1 MRQRDG
7 RHRRWWRRRKRKRR
21 GEAWTGRGEE
31 IAEFGEV
38 DGEVDVA
45 LGAAEASEAM
55 GHIEDGLAARARQLD
70 LRGVHALRSRRGAAG
85 RGRERSRRRRR
96 LKLRMRLWLRRRSR
110 GGLGRG
116 RGHELGGEA
125 LRHAALG
132 ADELGHAGG
141 HGEDAAASGA
151 AHLDGRGGRGGGG
164 AAGHRR
170 RGEARRPRVCERGR
184 GGQVGFLS
192 LLAMEKQEQE
202 GGGNRNGRAGGASGL
217 VGWSSGPRIKRFPA
231 ANCKFLLLASNKR
244 GFWCL
249 NFSYIFTSV
258 LFVAGVVFKGSFL
271 IFNSSNFDHMVTIL
285 FFQREA
291 PFLFFHKNGKGNG
304 ELFQFR

>member
-1 MRQRDG
+1 MLVAHLINLLGQFSGRCHRRHRHRNMWHHREEGHVRQRDG

-38 DGEVDVA
+38 YGEVDVA

-116 RGHELGGEA
+116 RGM
-125 LRHAALG
+125 
-132 ADELGHAGG
+132 
-141 HGEDAAASGA
+141 SS
-151 AHLDGRGGRGGGG
+151 GGRRCAMRHLGQMNSVMPG
-164 AAGHRR
+164 ATARTPRHPAQRTCTGPPRRLPARGSLPPPPPPAIGETR
-170 RGEARRPRVCERGR
+170 RGFAP
-184 GGQVGFLS
+184 GGKMGNLGF
-192 LLAMEKQEQE
+192 
-202 GGGNRNGRAGGASGL
+202 
-217 VGWSSGPRIKRFPA
+217 
-231 ANCKFLLLASNKR
+231 
-244 GFWCL
+244 
-249 NFSYIFTSV
+249 
-258 LFVAGVVFKGSFL
+258 
-271 IFNSSNFDHMVTIL
+271 
-285 FFQREA
+285 
-291 PFLFFHKNGKGNG
+291 
-304 ELFQFR
+304 

>member
-7 RHRRWWRRRKRKRR
+7 RHRRWWRRRKRKRKRR

-151 AHLDGRGGRGGGG
+151 AHLHGGRRGGYRRGGAAAAA
-164 AAGHRR
+164 AAGHR
-170 RGEARRPRVCERGR
+170 GDAARVCARG
-184 GGQVGFLS
+184 
-192 LLAMEKQEQE
+192 
-202 GGGNRNGRAGGASGL
+202 
-217 VGWSSGPRIKRFPA
+217 
-231 ANCKFLLLASNKR
+231 
-244 GFWCL
+244 
-249 NFSYIFTSV
+249 
-258 LFVAGVVFKGSFL
+258 
-271 IFNSSNFDHMVTIL
+271 
-285 FFQREA
+285 
-291 PFLFFHKNGKGNG
+291 
-304 ELFQFR
+304 